1 MGKFF
6 GRPVVLLPLG
16 VVALLVGLL
25 VALNSIGA
33 WRWGGVVEAGTT
45 CESAGQEMCL
55 VRDDVSLDGPH
66 YSRRSAGDEWDL
78 TLASGRTEEVSLPD
92 DVSGA
97 IAESEA
103 SSGVMLSQPDGD
115 VVGVE
120 TDAATTG
127 TTWVGGY
134 GVLQLVGLGLMV
146 LGLGAGLVLVA
157 VRMRRSTGSWTAR
170 ESVQQHGSAVVA
182 LPVVLGFVLWMAP
195 RFIW

>member
-1 MGKFF
+1 MGKIL

-33 WRWGGVVEAGTT
+33 GRWGGVVEAGTA
-45 CESAGQEMCL
+45 CESPGQEMCL

-66 YSRRSAGDEWDL
+66 SSRRSAGDDWDL
-78 TLASGRTEEVSLPD
+78 TPASGEPEEVSLPGDALD
-92 DVSGA
+92 DVA
-97 IAESEA
+97 ARE
-103 SSGVMLSQPDGD
+103 GVMLSQPDGD

-120 TDAATTG
+120 VDAVTTG

-134 GVLQLVGLGLMV
+134 GVLQLLGLGLMV
-146 LGLGAGLVLVA
+146 LSLGAGLVLVA
-157 VRMRRSTGSWTAR
+157 LRMRRSTGSWSAH
-170 ESVQQHGSAVVA
+170 ESVQQHGSALLA
-182 LPVVLGFVLWMAP
+182 LPVVLGLVLWMAP